1 VSLNVLEGLIAGVWL
16 GGYLFTTF
24 VVSPALESLPLGDA
38 ERIRARSAIG
48 RRYGKLAGPL
58 LLVWLA
64 VLLSQGF
71 ETWTLARLGLLIVLA
86 AVVGLHGYLI
96 GSRMQALAERK
107 TAGATVAQDLTTLRQ
122 LSARITPV
130 ALVVSLLLAV
140 LTLL

>member
-1 VSLNVLEGLIAGVWL
+1 M
-16 GGYLFTTF
+16 
-24 VVSPALESLPLGDA
+24 
-38 ERIRARSAIG
+38 
-48 RRYGKLAGPL
+48 

-71 ETWTLARLGLLIVLA
+71 ETWTLVRLGLLMVLA
-86 AVVGLHGYLI
+86 GAVGLHGYLI
-96 GSRMQALAERK
+96 GSRMQALTERK
-107 TAGATVAQDLTTLRQ
+107 TAGATVARDLTTLRQ